1 MFGREKRRGAYQ
13 KGGTVWMVPVGDI
26 LPNPYQPRRY
36 FDPDSIRE
44 LAGSIRENGI
54 LNPLTIRWEDGRPV
68 LIAGERRLRAAKM
81 AGLLQVPCV
90 AVEETQGDRPAVLAL
105 IENMQRVD
113 MNCFEEA
120 EAIGRLLSTYGLTQ
134 AQAAERLGYSQ
145 PTVANKLRLLRL
157 PENIRRQMVG
167 AGLTERHARALLRL
181 DEEKQAWVLD
191 RVIGEQLTVAQTE
204 RLVDAVVRG
213 QPPRRPPVWA
223 VRDVRLFLNTVQ
235 KAVDVM
241 RQAGVPAELERQEED
256 DAVVFTIRIPS
267 FSFEK
272 RKGAKE
278 N

>member
-1 MFGREKRRGAYQ
+1 MFGREKRRVAYQ
-13 KGGTVWMVPVGDI
+13 KGGTVWMVPVAEI

-36 FDPDSIRE
+36 FDPESIRE
-44 LAGSIRENGI
+44 LAESIRENGI

-68 LIAGERRLRAAKM
+68 LIAGERRLRAAKA

-90 AVEETQGDRPAVLAL
+90 AVEETKGDKPAVLAL

-134 AQAAERLGYSQ
+134 AQAAQRLGYSQ

-181 DEEKQAWVLD
+181 DEDKQVWVLG
-191 RVIGEQLTVAQTE
+191 RVIGEQLTVAQTGRRGE
-204 RLVDAVVRG
+204 AVLRG

-241 RQAGVPAELERQEED
+241 RQAGVPAELERQEQD
-256 DAVVFTIRIPS
+256 GAVVFTIRIPY

-272 RKGAKE
+272 EKYAKE

>member
-1 MFGREKRRGAYQ
+1 
-13 KGGTVWMVPVGDI
+13 MVPVGDI

-241 RQAGVPAELERQEED
+241 RQAGVPAELERQEQD